1 MLSLSNPPVTA
12 GQGGRLQE
20 SISRPTCDLFF
31 VNFFGVN
38 EGLWLHARLYQT
50 NLMQEFF
57 FEVGLQDILFR
68 NHPAHSPPPLKISM
82 VSSILKNELLPA
94 IYEINE

>member
-12 GQGGRLQE
+12 GQGGGLQE
-20 SISRPTCDLFF
+20 SVSRPTCDLFF
-31 VNFFGVN
+31 VNFFGIN
-38 EGLWLHARLYQT
+38 EGLGLRLYQT

-68 NHPAHSPPPLKISM
+68 NHTAPPPQNI
-82 VSSILKNELLPA
+82 NGLL
-94 IYEINE
+94 YTKK

>member
-1 MLSLSNPPVTA
+1 MLSLSNPPLTA
-12 GQGGRLQE
+12 GQGGGLQE

-31 VNFFGVN
+31 GVN
-38 EGLWLHARLYQT
+38 EGLWLNARLYQT

-68 NHPAHSPPPLKISM
+68 NHPAPPPPLKISM
-82 VSSILKNELLPA
+82 VSSTLKNELLPV